1 MHKNQDRAQ
10 KKCVKNCKIEAK
22 RGRTE
27 GGKHA
32 AALKFFFKKSM
43 RACFGAPKIERA
55 IVMLALQIRSACSEY
70 KAVSAPAILLF

>member
-10 KKCVKNCKIEAK
+10 EKYVKNGKIEAK

-55 IVMLALQIRSACSEY
+55 IVKLAFSMN
-70 KAVSAPAILLF
+70 